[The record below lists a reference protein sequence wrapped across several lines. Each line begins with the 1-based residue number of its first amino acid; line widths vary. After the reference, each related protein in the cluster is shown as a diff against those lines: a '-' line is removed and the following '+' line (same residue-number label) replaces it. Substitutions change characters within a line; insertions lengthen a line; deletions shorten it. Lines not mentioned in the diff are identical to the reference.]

1 VTQQGRRPARFSR
14 PRTPHPPKR
23 RTGPGRP
30 PVEDPARRAA
40 LDTLREVR
48 ARDAYANLLLPK
60 LLRERRITGRDAALA
75 TELAYGAC
83 RCIGLLDQVLDACI
97 ERPLSK
103 VEPGLLDVLRLG
115 CYQLLRTRI
124 PPHAAVDSTV
134 DLVRAEQGSR
144 VTGFV
149 NAVLRKVS
157 ERDEEGWLAELA
169 PDAESDPIGN
179 LAMREAHP
187 RWVVRAFADSL
198 GTTGD
203 ELKVAL
209 AADNERPTVHLVAR
223 PGEVTAAELAAMTG
237 GEVAPYSPYGVRL
250 EAGAGDPAGLEP
262 VRERLASVQDEGS
275 QLCGLALTRPVV
287 EGDDERWLDLCAGP
301 GGKSAMLGALLS
313 ISGGRLD
320 AVEKAPHRA
329 RLVEQTTEGLPVTV
343 HVGDGRQ
350 PASLGFA
357 EGSFDRILV
366 DAPCTG
372 LGSLRRRPESRWR
385 RRPSD
390 VGELTKL
397 QRELLLAAVDL
408 VRPGGVVGYVVC
420 SPHLSETVGVVADV
434 VRRTGVTALDARES
448 FPGVPQLGDGPYVQL
463 WPHRQGTDAMFCAL
477 LRR

>member
-1 VTQQGRRPARFSR
+1 
-14 PRTPHPPKR
+14 
-23 RTGPGRP
+23 
-30 PVEDPARRAA
+30 VEDPARRAA

-48 ARDAYANLLLPK
+48 ARDAYANLLLPQ

-124 PPHAAVDSTV
+124 PAHAAVDSTV

-157 ERDEEGWLAELA
+157 ERDEEAWMAELA
-169 PDAESDPIGN
+169 PDAAKDPIGN

-187 RWVVRAFADSL
+187 RWVARAFADAL

-203 ELKVAL
+203 ELRDAL
-209 AADNERPTVHLVAR
+209 AADNERPAVHLVAR
-223 PGEVTAAELAAMTG
+223 PGEITAAELAALTG
-237 GEVAPYSPYGVRL
+237 GEIAPYSPYGVRL
-250 EAGAGDPAGLEP
+250 AAGAGDPAGLEP
-262 VRERLASVQDEGS
+262 VRDRLASVQDEGS
-275 QLCGLALTRPVV
+275 QLCGLALTRPAV
-287 EGDDERWLDLCAGP
+287 EGTDERWLDLCAGP
-301 GGKSAMLGALLS
+301 GGKSALLAALLG

-329 RLVEQTTEGLPVTV
+329 RLVERSTEGLPVTV
-343 HVGDGRQ
+343 HTGDGRQ

-357 EGSFDRILV
+357 PGTFDRILV

-385 RRPSD
+385 RQPSD

-397 QRELLLAAVDL
+397 QRELMLSAVDL
-408 VRPGGVVGYVVC
+408 LRPGGIVAYVVC

-448 FPGVPQLGDGPYVQL
+448 FPADMPDLGDGPYVQL
-463 WPHRQGTDAMFCAL
+463 WPHRHGTDAMFCAL
-477 LRR
+477 LRK

>member
-23 RTGPGRP
+23 RTGPSRP

-83 RCIGLLDQVLDACI
+83 RCIGLLDQVLDACV

-169 PDAESDPIGN
+169 PDAETDPIGN

-187 RWVVRAFADSL
+187 KWVVRAFADSL
-198 GTTGD
+198 GTKGD

-275 QLCGLALTRPVV
+275 QLCGLALTRPAV
-287 EGDDERWLDLCAGP
+287 EGGDERWLDLCAGP

-357 EGSFDRILV
+357 AGSFDRILV

-385 RRPSD
+385 RQPSD

-408 VRPGGVVGYVVC
+408 ARPGGVIGYVVC

-448 FPGVPQLGDGPYVQL
+448 FPGVPDLGDGPYVQL

-477 LRR
+477 LRK

>member
-1 VTQQGRRPARFSR
+1 M
-14 PRTPHPPKR
+14 
-23 RTGPGRP
+23 
-30 PVEDPARRAA
+30 EDPARQAA

-48 ARDAYANLLLPK
+48 LRDAYANLLLPQ

-83 RCIGLLDQVLDACI
+83 RSIGLLDEILDACI
-97 ERPLSK
+97 DRPLAK

-115 CYQLLRTRI
+115 TYQLLRTRI
-124 PPHAAVDSTV
+124 PPHAAVASTV
-134 DLVRAEQGSR
+134 DLVRGEQGSR
-144 VTGFV
+144 QTGFV

-157 ERDEEGWLAELA
+157 ELDEDAWMARLA
-169 PDAESDPIGN
+169 PDPATDPIGN
-179 LAMREAHP
+179 VAMRCAHP
-187 RWVVRAFADSL
+187 RWVARAFADAL

-203 ELKVAL
+203 ELKTAL
-209 AADNERPTVHLVAR
+209 DADNERPAVHLVAR
-223 PGEVTAAELAAMTG
+223 PGEVTAEELAAMTG

-250 EAGAGDPAGLEP
+250 AAGAGDPAGLEP

-275 QLCGLALTRPVV
+275 QLCAIAMTRPEI
-287 EGDDERWLDLCAGP
+287 EGTDERWLDLCAGP
-301 GGKSAMLGALLS
+301 GGKSALLAAVLG

-329 RLVEQTTEGLPVTV
+329 RLVERSTEGLPVTV
-343 HVGDGRQ
+343 HTGDGRQ
-350 PASLGFA
+350 PAALGLA
-357 EGSFDRILV
+357 AGTFDRVLV

-397 QRELLLAAVDL
+397 QRELLLTAIDL

-420 SPHLSETVGVVADV
+420 TPHLSETIGVVADV
-434 VRRTGVTALDARES
+434 VRRTGATTLDARES
-448 FPGVPQLGDGPYVQL
+448 FPEMPDLGQGPHVQL
-463 WPHRQGTDAMFCAL
+463 WPHRHGTDAMFCAL
-477 LRR
+477 LRK

>member
-1 VTQQGRRPARFSR
+1 M
-14 PRTPHPPKR
+14 
-23 RTGPGRP
+23 
-30 PVEDPARRAA
+30 EDPARRAA

-83 RCIGLLDQVLDACI
+83 RCIGLLDQVLDACV

-169 PDAESDPIGN
+169 PDAETDPIGN

-187 RWVVRAFADSL
+187 RWVTRAFADSL

-209 AADNERPTVHLVAR
+209 AADNERPAVHLVAR
-223 PGEVTAAELAAMTG
+223 PGEVTAVELAAMTG

-250 EAGAGDPAGLEP
+250 QAGAGDPAGLEP

-275 QLCGLALTRPVV
+275 QLCAVALTRPEV
-287 EGDDERWLDLCAGP
+287 EGADERWLDLCSGP
-301 GGKSAMLGALLS
+301 GGKSALLGALLG
-313 ISGGRLD
+313 IEGGRLD

-329 RLVEQTTEGLPVTV
+329 RLVEQSTAGLPVTV

-357 EGSFDRILV
+357 SGMFDRILV

-372 LGSLRRRPESRWR
+372 LGSLRRRPEARWR
-385 RRPSD
+385 RQPSD

-397 QRELLLAAVDL
+397 QRELLLTAVDL
-408 VRPGGVVGYVVC
+408 ARPGGVVGYVVC
-420 SPHLSETVGVVADV
+420 TPHLSETVGVVADV

-448 FPGVPQLGDGPYVQL
+448 FPEMPDLGNGPYVQL
-463 WPHRQGTDAMFCAL
+463 WPHRHGTDAMFCAL
-477 LRR
+477 LRK

>member
-23 RTGPGRP
+23 RTGPSRP

-83 RCIGLLDQVLDACI
+83 RCIGLLDQVLDACV

-169 PDAESDPIGN
+169 PDAETDPIGN

-187 RWVVRAFADSL
+187 KWVVRAFADSL
-198 GTTGD
+198 GTKGD

-223 PGEVTAAELAAMTG
+223 PGEVTTAKLAAMTG

-275 QLCGLALTRPVV
+275 QLCAVALTRPEV
-287 EGDDERWLDLCAGP
+287 ECADERWLDLCSGP
-301 GGKSAMLGALLS
+301 GGKSALLGALLG
-313 ISGGRLD
+313 IEGGRLD

-329 RLVEQTTEGLPVTV
+329 RLVEQSTAGLPVTV

-357 EGSFDRILV
+357 SGTFDRVLV

-372 LGSLRRRPESRWR
+372 LGSLRRRPEARWR

-397 QRELLLAAVDL
+397 QRELLLTAVDL
-408 VRPGGVVGYVVC
+408 ARPGGVVGYVVC
-420 SPHLSETVGVVADV
+420 TPHLSETVGVVADV
-434 VRRTGVTALDARES
+434 VRRTGVTALDAREA
-448 FPGVPQLGDGPYVQL
+448 FPDMPDLGEGPYVQL
-463 WPHRQGTDAMFCAL
+463 WPHRHGTDAMFCAL
-477 LRR
+477 LRK